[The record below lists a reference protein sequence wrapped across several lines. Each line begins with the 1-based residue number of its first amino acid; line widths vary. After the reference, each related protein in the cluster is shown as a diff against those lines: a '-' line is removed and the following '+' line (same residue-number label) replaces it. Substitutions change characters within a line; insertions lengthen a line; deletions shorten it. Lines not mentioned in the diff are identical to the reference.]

1 MTRPATI
8 SSGSVH
14 EVSPIDWIPEAAV
27 HYVIHTGQGRS
38 LRDIAR
44 ETGCH
49 ASTVLR
55 RVRRCESRR
64 DDPLVDGAFDRLS
77 AARHPTFPRC
87 DETEESRSMTA
98 TMQAQFAMARQ
109 DDWSAAAL
117 RALRRLAETGAILA
131 VAKDLDKAVVVRELP
146 GGRSTQTTVIDR
158 ELAELMALNEW
169 IAGTVSGR
177 VARYT
182 ITSVG
187 RSALKRMLAET
198 GDDDGPSGMAEAQ
211 QPFAAQHREWG
222 ERADSAAAGRRIKY
236 NLSESPLTA
245 LARRRDKAGE
255 PFLADDLVAAGERL
269 REDFELA
276 QMGPRITQNW
286 DSFLTGPRQDGVRP
300 QGGRS
305 DSAQAA
311 RERVQA
317 ALADLG
323 PGLGDVVLRC
333 CCFLEGIET
342 TEKLMGWSARSGKV
356 VLRIA
361 LQRLKRHYEERHGK
375 YAPLIG

>member
-1 MTRPATI
+1 M
-8 SSGSVH
+8 SSGSVQDA
-14 EVSPIDWIPEAAV
+14 EGFDIIPEAAV
-27 HYVIHTGQGRS
+27 HYVIHTELGRS

-55 RVRRCESRR
+55 RVRRCENRR

-77 AARHPTFPRC
+77 AAGTPGSNVPCT
-87 DETEESRSMTA
+87 TEDSRTMTA
-98 TMQAQFAMARQ
+98 TIQAQFGGA
-109 DDWSAAAL
+109 DPKDLSAGAL

-131 VAKDLDKAVVVRELP
+131 VAKELDKAVVVRELP

-158 ELAELMALNEW
+158 EVAELMALNEW
-169 IAGTVSGR
+169 ISGSVAGR
-177 VARYT
+177 VARYS

-187 RSALKRMLAET
+187 RAALKRMLSET
-198 GDDDGPSGMAEAQ
+198 GTESVDGMAEAA
-211 QPFAAQHREWG
+211 QPFAAQHRDWES
-222 ERADSAAAGRRIKY
+222 RAEPGGGGRRIKY
-236 NLSESPLTA
+236 NLAESPLTA
-245 LARRRDKAGE
+245 LARRRDKSGE
-255 PFLADDLVAAGERL
+255 PFLSDELVAAGERL

-286 DSFLTGPRQDGVRP
+286 DSFLTGPRPNGSRM
-300 QGGRS
+300 QGSRS
-305 DSAQAA
+305 DSAQEA
-311 RERVQA
+311 RDRVHS

-342 TEKLMGWSARSGKV
+342 TEKTMGWSARSGKV

-361 LQRLKRHYEERHGK
+361 LQRLRRHYEERNGK
-375 YAPLIG
+375 FAPMIG